1 MPHFFFAVI
10 VFMTKTVTVFPAVTT
25 RNSEFS
31 AWASCESLSIF
42 LYIVILW
49 GNEKNIP
56 ESRFYFESQPP
67 DIYFVAQIAEIAA
80 SSAFTMSERGREGR
94 PSFACS
100 GMSGTWMNAAFTVV
114 FS

>member
-31 AWASCESLSIF
+31 AWASSESTHIF
-42 LYIVILW
+42 MYVVILSS
-49 GNEKNIP
+49 KKIIP
-56 ESRFYFESQPP
+56 KSRFYLESQPP
-67 DIYFVAQIAEIAA
+67 DIYFAAQIAEIAA
-80 SSAFTMSERGREGR
+80 SSAFTMSERGMEGR

-100 GMSGTWMNAAFTVV
+100 GMSGTWMNAAFTVA